1 MCNLYNQYKNVIAFS
16 NLPPSLFSGKNCIK
30 DESVSLKVLVL
41 SHAEVFQGTLIL
53 KTQRK
58 KRFHTQES
66 GGEDSVPNRLRP
78 LVDVRDVAEAVIMAY
93 EKPEAEGRYICVAH
107 AIKTRDLAEKLRRLY
122 PDFTYPKNY
131 SETQHDNKLNSEKL
145 QKLGWT
151 YRPLEET
158 LIDSIESYREAGL
171 LK

>member
-1 MCNLYNQYKNVIAFS
+1 
-16 NLPPSLFSGKNCIK
+16 
-30 DESVSLKVLVL
+30 
-41 SHAEVFQGTLIL
+41 
-53 KTQRK
+53 
-58 KRFHTQES
+58 
-66 GGEDSVPNRLRP
+66 
-78 LVDVRDVAEAVIMAY
+78 MAY
-93 EKPEAEGRYICVAH
+93 EKSKAEGRYICVAH
-107 AIKTRDLAEKLRRLY
+107 AIKTRELAEKLRRLY

-151 YRPLEET
+151 YWPLEET

>member
-1 MCNLYNQYKNVIAFS
+1 MPSHKSLTSHLSFISSRKKIVNPSKATAV
-16 NLPPSLFSGKNCIK
+16 LPIRTSP
-30 DESVSLKVLVL
+30 ESSSTPLCH
-41 SHAEVFQGTLIL
+41 SPEVFQGTLIL

-122 PDFTYPKNY
+122 PDFT
-131 SETQHDNKLNSEKL
+131 
-145 QKLGWT
+145 
-151 YRPLEET
+151 
-158 LIDSIESYREAGL
+158 
-171 LK
+171 